1 LPNSCTRAR
10 ADRQDRAGA
19 AAEVLQGLLHTV
31 REIPVL
37 LFRPV
42 AGALCAAVLFAASTA
57 WADEWPS
64 RPIRVISPYPAGSA
78 SDTVSRVVLD
88 SVSQRLG
95 QPMVIEAKP
104 GAGGIVGFADV
115 AKADPDGYTLVT
127 SSTSLGTGLVLH
139 HNLPYDPVKDFAP
152 IVMFGEQPNVL
163 VASKESGFKTVA
175 DLVAAAKA
183 KPGTLTFASAGIGS
197 SSHMAG
203 ERLRLAAHID
213 VRHVPFRDVGLTEVM
228 AGRID
233 FYFIP
238 LAAAAAA
245 LGSGKLNVLAV
256 SSPKRVAM
264 LPDVPSIVEAG
275 YPDAIF
281 RFWVGLSAPA
291 NTPRPIL
298 DKLHDAT
305 EKALQDPAL
314 QEKLARLGVE
324 PELMS
329 VDAFGKFVNDDIAG
343 TVQLAKDAHIEPLD

>member
-1 LPNSCTRAR
+1 MLRSFA
-10 ADRQDRAGA
+10 AALGA
-19 AAEVLQGLLHTV
+19 ALL
-31 REIPVL
+31 L
-37 LFRPV
+37 
-42 AGALCAAVLFAASTA
+42 AAISAH
-57 WADEWPS
+57 ADDWPA
-64 RPIRVISPYPAGSA
+64 RPIRVISPFPAGSA

-88 SVSQRLG
+88 RVSQILG

-104 GAGGIVGFADV
+104 GAGGVMGFADV
-115 AKADPDGYTLVT
+115 AKADPDGYTVVT
-127 SSTSLGTGLVLH
+127 SSTSLGTGMVLH
-139 HNLPYDPVKDFAP
+139 RKLPYDGMKDFVP
-152 IVMFGEQPNVL
+152 IAMLGVSPNVL

-183 KPGTLTFASAGIGS
+183 KPGTLTFASAGVGS

-213 VRHVPFRDVGLTEVM
+213 VRHVPFRDGGLTEVM

-238 LAAAAAA
+238 LAAAASA

-256 SSPKRVAM
+256 SSPKRMAL

-291 NTPRPIL
+291 RTPAAIVN
-298 DKLHDAT
+298 KLHDAT
-305 EKALQDPAL
+305 EKAIADPAMKD
-314 QEKLARLGVE
+314 KLANLGVE
-324 PELMS
+324 PEPMS
-329 VDAFGKFVNDDIAG
+329 VEAFGKFVKDDISS
-343 TVQLAKDAHIEPLD
+343 TLQLAKEAHIEPLD